1 VTSAWARTLAAAAL
15 AWALSGGV
23 SAGAEDANR
32 RVELEGLIARLR
44 SERWAERE
52 EAMAALRA
60 LGREASA
67 ALSALKPDDDADL
80 AWRVQRL
87 LQEIRV
93 PGARPEQKQS
103 LAELMAEYGRRP
115 ARDRPGILQAAV
127 LNGGPACLPWLIE
140 LLGTEED
147 PAVLTAVVS
156 QLSWLPSTP
165 DAAKALKRFLTQRA
179 PENLKGQTLFALAG
193 ADRQEA
199 LPLVRE
205 ALKGEAED
213 QRLWAVKAVQR
224 LSDRESLPAVR
235 ALAKGGQHA
244 GAELQAQALQVV
256 IGLLDENAGPL
267 CLEALLSPERDVA
280 SAALRGVALLRPAGA
295 VEKLTALFGN
305 PTYRDLRDDIL
316 AAMGALSHP
325 SFVPLLTRCLKQ
337 EPSLRT
343 AALAALQ
350 TMRAKEAAPDAA
362 ACLND
367 PDRSVRMQAAA
378 TVAAL
383 GCKEAIPRLKQLA
396 GDPEPEFALA
406 AAKAL
411 TSLGDP
417 AGPARIVSLLDRVS
431 PRRVRGVPELIG
443 DYHIE
448 AGLPR
453 LKELAF
459 SGDEEAVWALVEYGC
474 DEEAFR
480 RLLKPFVLR
489 HLSAPRSPTQE
500 VQLALFLAQHDL
512 YAQAAK
518 LIEEVAVRAPNYSY
532 AHSRLAHVYH
542 ELGRYAECEAAFNRW
557 ELSGGAEAGYLNNRS
572 WLYSTAFKA
581 EYVKPEAAL
590 ALARR
595 ALAVEPD
602 ASHIVDTHG
611 WALHVSKR
619 YAEAVKEMTR
629 SLEMRDPA
637 DRKGRAWEKTRI
649 ARSLYALGQKDE
661 ALGITGQALEEAPW
675 DPKTWIEA
683 AGFYTSIGRR
693 DDAVHA
699 AHMAVQQGFHQVE
712 ALKQNPEFDALRQ
725 DPGFAHAVRA
735 AEQARGVYEKALAE
749 IEAEVRRSLAGRPGG
764 PPDAA
769 NTPNDNGDE
778 GQIIEDWTVIE

>member
-1 VTSAWARTLAAAAL
+1 VTPARARGFAAAAFLVL
-15 AWALSGGV
+15 AFSGL
-23 SAGAEDANR
+23 APGAEDPNPPPADQR
-32 RVELEGLIARLR
+32 AEVERLIARLR
-44 SERWAERE
+44 GERWAERE

-60 LGREASA
+60 LGREAFP

-93 PGARPEQKQS
+93 PAPAGQKQS

-115 ARDRPGILQAAV
+115 ARDRPGLIQAAV
-127 LNGGPACLPWLIE
+127 LNGGPACIPWLAE
-140 LLGTEED
+140 LLGAEED
-147 PAVLTAVVS
+147 PVVLAAVVS
-156 QLSWLPSTP
+156 QLSWLPATP
-165 DAAKALKRFLTQRA
+165 EAAKALKRFLAQRA
-179 PENLKGQTLFALAG
+179 AESLKGQALFALAG

-205 ALKGEAED
+205 ALKGDAED
-213 QRLWAVKAVQR
+213 QRLWAVKSVQR

-235 ALAKGGQHA
+235 ALAKGGPGV
-244 GAELQAQALQVV
+244 GAELQAQALETV
-256 IGLLDENAGPL
+256 IGLLDEDAGPL
-267 CLEALLSPERDVA
+267 CIEVLGSAEGDVA
-280 SAALRGVALLRPAGA
+280 AAALRGIALLRPAGA
-295 VEKLTALFGN
+295 AGKLAAMYGDAAAK
-305 PTYRDLRDDIL
+305 DLRDGIL
-316 AAMGALSHP
+316 AAMGALGDP
-325 SFVPLLTRCLKQ
+325 SFVPLLTQCLKQ
-337 EPSLRT
+337 TPPLRT

-350 TMRAKEAAPDAA
+350 TMRAREAAPDAA

-383 GCKEAIPRLKQLA
+383 GWKDAIPRLKQLV

-417 AGPARIVSLLDRVS
+417 AGPERIVSLLDRVS
-431 PRRVRGVPELIG
+431 PRRVRGVPDLIG
-443 DYHIE
+443 EYHLE

-459 SGDEEAVWALVEYGC
+459 SGDTEAVWALAEYGC
-474 DEEAFR
+474 DEDSFR

-489 HLSAPRSPTQE
+489 HLSAPRSPTQAI
-500 VQLALFLAQHDL
+500 QLALFLAQHDL

-518 LIEEVAVRAPNYSY
+518 LLEDVAARVPNYAY

-542 ELGRYAECEAAFNRW
+542 ELGRYAEGEAAFNRW
-557 ELSGGAEAGYLNNRS
+557 ELSGGTEAGYLNNRS

-581 EYVKPEAAL
+581 EYVKPETAL

-595 ALAVEPD
+595 ALAVEPG

-619 YAEAVKEMTR
+619 YGEAVKEMTR

-649 ARSLYALGQKDE
+649 ARSLYALGRKDE
-661 ALGITGQALEEAPW
+661 ALSLTGQALEDAPW
-675 DPKTWIEA
+675 DPKTWFEA
-683 AGFYTSIGRR
+683 AGFYASSGRR

-699 AHMAVQQGFHQVE
+699 AHMAVQQGFHHVE
-712 ALKQNPEFDALRQ
+712 ALKQNPEFDALRK
-725 DPGFAHAVRA
+725 DPGFGHAVRA
-735 AEQARGVYEKALAE
+735 AEQARGVYEKAWAE
-749 IEAEVRRSLAGRPGG
+749 IEAEVRHALPATPAGTRPG
-764 PPDAA
+764 
-769 NTPNDNGDE
+769 DNGDE
-778 GQIIEDWTVIE
+778 IQILEDWTIIE